1 MTTMFAIIDPEKN
14 NVMEGVCGM
23 YENIPAMY
31 EQILRLTEEEGDCN
45 KVIGHMASPG
55 EMTVLMPAKALI
67 QVMDA
72 ANNNPNKED
81 LRLIITE
88 DKNQDFIVAFLRE
101 FISPEVEPWG
111 DERKRFCNVLEIC
124 RDIFEEENMELFAKI
139 CNVGIGV
146 YTSDDWC

>member
-1 MTTMFAIIDPEKN
+1 
-14 NVMEGVCGM
+14 
-23 YENIPAMY
+23 
-31 EQILRLTEEEGDCN
+31 
-45 KVIGHMASPG
+45 
-55 EMTVLMPAKALI
+55 MPAKALI